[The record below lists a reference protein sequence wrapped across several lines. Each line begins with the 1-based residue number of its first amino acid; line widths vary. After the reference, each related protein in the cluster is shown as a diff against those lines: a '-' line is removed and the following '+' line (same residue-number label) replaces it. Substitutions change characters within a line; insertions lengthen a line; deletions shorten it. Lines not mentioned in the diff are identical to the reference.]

1 MVLAIAE
8 FYHWLGEM
16 GLPGPLLIAAGV
28 VLAIAS
34 NRGKHINLPWRSPH
48 APALGATKSSAIGQS
63 SPATKPIAAPMH
75 EAGEATLIEATPV
88 QPARPSVELPRLD
101 KPAPPPNPISFTVR
115 KPE

>member
-8 FYHWLGEM
+8 FYHWLGGM
-16 GLPGPLLIAAGV
+16 GMPGPLLVAAGI

-48 APALGATKSSAIGQS
+48 APTLGVSKPNATRPS

-88 QPARPSVELPRLD
+88 QPVRPSVELPQFG